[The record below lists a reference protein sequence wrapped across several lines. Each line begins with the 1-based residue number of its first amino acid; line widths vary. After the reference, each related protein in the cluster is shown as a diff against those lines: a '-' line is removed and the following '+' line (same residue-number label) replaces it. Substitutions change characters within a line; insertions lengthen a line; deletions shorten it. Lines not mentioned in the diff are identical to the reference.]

1 MVARLNA
8 STCGGAARPAA
19 RKPLSK
25 HHDGCLGEKLQSHHV
40 FDLRNWELS
49 TIKNSIPSSVSVP
62 KIWSGSWGKSLD
74 VSVWYRAVRTRPCSA
89 TAGPGSSKPSDF
101 NSFHGSKDSEQY
113 WSHLQTS
120 IANFRS
126 KLSWAIDWISYH
138 SIPFRIGCSNAVNP
152 WSAWTLD
159 YWTNT
164 WDSKLAN
171 CVSETVLWTQELPS
185 QNCRKWNRKPSKW
198 IQQALHYMLRFR
210 LQKDVLRF
218 FYNIENIQEQ
228 SFSPP
233 VKWIVVV
240 ATMWLLWRIP
250 SDWVDALTLD
260 RPGKVSRKAR
270 QHNLRRHRPNVA
282 WKHMSNGADEDT
294 DLEDSRIS
302 TRWQH
307 AILQFVMFHHTLQIF
322 NLMLLG
328 TLGRLLAEHTEMI
341 MPGAPRCHG
350 QNQSSPLP
358 LRCPMPLTQSPMALT

>member
-1 MVARLNA
+1 MGQRILS
-8 STCGGAARPAA
+8 STDLIYKQVLPTFGPNYLGLLTEYHIIRYHSELGAAMLWILDQLER
-19 RKPLSK
+19 LITEQT
-25 HHDGCLGEKLQSHHV
+25 LG
-40 FDLRNWELS
+40 
-49 TIKNSIPSSVSVP
+49 T
-62 KIWSGSWGKSLD
+62 
-74 VSVWYRAVRTRPCSA
+74 
-89 TAGPGSSKPSDF
+89 
-101 NSFHGSKDSEQY
+101 
-113 WSHLQTS
+113 
-120 IANFRS
+120 
-126 KLSWAIDWISYH
+126 
-138 SIPFRIGCSNAVNP
+138 
-152 WSAWTLD
+152 
-159 YWTNT
+159 
-164 WDSKLAN
+164 AN